1 MDSAD
6 ELRLYSV
13 RQRFMN
19 LSAATA
25 RAPGGPG
32 KTSTGRAPSGG
43 GGGAGRGAGRPA
55 GVSGVGRSTAGCVVR
70 RSVGQYALL

>member
-32 KTSTGRAPSGG
+32 KKRAPGEHRAAAAAAAQ
-43 GGGAGRGAGRPA
+43 GGAPAGRQ
-55 GVSGVGRSTAGCVVR
+55 G
-70 RSVGQYALL
+70 